1 MGVRGKVTER
11 EKKRKPPPKR
21 REGKGKEKYQRFG
34 VKCMSGREQVKNGL
48 VRGRVSVFSN
58 QHEQVKVRSTFVN
71 QHANKG
77 ENA

>member
-11 EKKRKPPPKR
+11 EKKRKSLPKR

-34 VKCMSGREQVKNGL
+34 VKCMSGREQVKRL